1 MKTPLLSF
9 LFFSFCFIECLSIE
23 HMEPKKQLDSTLY
36 YSDVVEIPSSEND
49 LDKAYRYFLEYH
61 DNAIREKDTLKIIY
75 GLERLATI
83 ERNVG
88 LYNESEASS
97 VEGLTLIDQL
107 ESSPYLE
114 ILAAS
119 LHNNLGILY
128 RSMELNAKSKE
139 LYQSSLELV
148 KTPLDSM
155 IVLLNLGNIFLDEN
169 NYSKSNEYLE
179 KAYSKFD
186 RVDDLSEKA
195 RVLTSL
201 GYVKHKQLYTNGLEF
216 MLDGLQLRKQIED
229 LTGLYSSYKYLSF
242 YYRDLDKQEIQKQYL
257 DSAWVIAKKLNTP
270 SFIEDALKSLSK
282 INGDKQVL
290 DFININDSLKKANIQ
305 KESRFTL
312 IKYDFDKLN
321 QKVLENELFM
331 QKERNRSIRLGFFTL
346 LLILLSI
353 GLILW
358 LQARNRKRRLLDIYA
373 TESRISKKVHDEV
386 ANDVYHVMAKIQH
399 GAKHN
404 EEILD
409 DLEII
414 YSKTREISKDNSVV
428 FNEDFE
434 TTLKDLL
441 MSFHNKEVNVI
452 LKGLSSINWEAFKEI
467 EKTSIYKVLQE
478 LMVNMRKHS
487 QASLVGLTFEQK
499 GAKLHIFYS
508 DNGQGAIIKKQLG
521 LQNMEN
527 RIHAI
532 GGTITFNTQ
541 PNKGFKSKI
550 IL

>member
-331 QKERNRSIRLGFFTL
+331 QKERNRSIRLGFFIV

-353 GLILW
+353 GLTLW

-404 EEILD
+404 EEIMD

-452 LKGLSSINWEAFKEI
+452 LKGLSSINWEAFREI

-499 GAKLHIFYS
+499 GAKLHISYS

>member
-331 QKERNRSIRLGFFTL
+331 QKERNRSIRLGFFTV